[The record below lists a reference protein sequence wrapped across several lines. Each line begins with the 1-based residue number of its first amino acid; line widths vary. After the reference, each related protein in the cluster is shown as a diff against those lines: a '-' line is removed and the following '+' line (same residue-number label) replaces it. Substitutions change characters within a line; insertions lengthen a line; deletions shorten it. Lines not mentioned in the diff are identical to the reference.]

1 MATQVLA
8 PKHIYGIKA
17 NCKDNVWYMDDGMVV
32 YPAGNHIVILAVASG
47 VQKFIP
53 CSVDSDGITAIA
65 ISPSLRYIAVAEQGV
80 KRAVINVY
88 DLHTLKRRKNFSSP
102 DINSKMFVSMCF
114 SRITTIVE
122 TLTREVRLSI

>member
-65 ISPSLRYIAVAEQGV
+65 IRSKFKIYCRCRARCETCCD
-80 KRAVINVY
+80 KRI
-88 DLHTLKRRKNFSSP
+88 
-102 DINSKMFVSMCF
+102 
-114 SRITTIVE
+114 
-122 TLTREVRLSI
+122 